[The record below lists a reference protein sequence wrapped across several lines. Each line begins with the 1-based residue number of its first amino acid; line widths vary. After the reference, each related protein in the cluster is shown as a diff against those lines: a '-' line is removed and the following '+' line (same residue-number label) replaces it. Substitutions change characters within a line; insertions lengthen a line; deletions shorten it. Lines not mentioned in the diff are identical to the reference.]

1 MSIKQLTKNSKII
14 EWRCSENILK
24 TVAEMTQGW
33 SGKDLRNLVKKVMA
47 KIMKLDHS
55 STK

>member
-33 SGKDLRNLVKKVMA
+33 SGKNLRNLVKKVMA